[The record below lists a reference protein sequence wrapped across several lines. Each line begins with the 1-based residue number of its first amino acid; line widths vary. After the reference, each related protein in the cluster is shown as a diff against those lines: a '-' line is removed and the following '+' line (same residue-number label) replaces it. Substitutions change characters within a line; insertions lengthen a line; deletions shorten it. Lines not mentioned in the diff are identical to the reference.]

1 MNVSHMWMLKPGRF
15 NGIEVHR
22 PISYENI
29 MCIWKQTEKPTQNKG
44 VFLSFPPKS
53 IFSV

>member
-1 MNVSHMWMLKPGRF
+1 MGTESLKEIALGFMNVSHMRMLKPGRF

-29 MCIWKQTEKPTQNKG
+29 ICI
-44 VFLSFPPKS
+44 
-53 IFSV
+53 